1 MQWDE
6 AYKRAAIAVASGIV
20 IYLGGIIAIAVGYW
34 IGDSDNILLTIVGIL
49 VAAVG
54 FLFILLG
61 LVAVWLKVITDS
73 IIDYVKN
80 DITDQIETLRQEIT
94 TSNQPTQTPEPTE
107 AEPDTE

>member
-6 AYKRAAIAVASGIV
+6 AYKRAGIAVASGIV
-20 IYLGGIIAIAVGYW
+20 IYLGGIIAIAIGYW
-34 IGDSDNILLTIVGIL
+34 IGDSDNILLTVLGIL

-61 LVAVWLKVITDS
+61 VFAVWLKVVTDS

-80 DITDQIETLRQEIT
+80 DITDQIETLRQEIAA
-94 TSNQPTQTPEPTE
+94 SSQPAEALEPTDAE
-107 AEPDTE
+107 AATE